1 MNLAEI
7 RAEIDQTDM
16 QLVKL
21 INQRMEYVL
30 RTGKLKEVIL
40 DPAREEQVLRQM
52 LAQARGLIRPEF
64 ISELYQSIIAE
75 SKLLQERNLKL
86 VGFQGEHG
94 AWGEL
99 AVRRYA
105 DDMIPIP
112 CLEFANVFEGVRD
125 RELDLGM
132 VPVENS
138 LEGAVT
144 EVNDI
149 LVDTEL
155 KIAGE
160 IVIPVRQ
167 CLLVLPGADYR
178 EIKVVYSHPQA
189 LAQCRSFLSRNKL
202 EPRPF
207 YDTAGAARWLA
218 QERPSSTAVIASP
231 IAAELYGL
239 DIIKEDIGD
248 NKDNF
253 TRFLLISREPCLEAG
268 NKCSMVFSTQHRA
281 GALFEVLHVF
291 AEDQINLT
299 RIESRPIRRNPG
311 AYAFLLDFI
320 GKEDDPVIQQA
331 MEKIRQMTPMFRI
344 LGFYPEAPA
353 AAR

>member
-1 MNLAEI
+1 MNLGEI
-7 RAEIDQTDM
+7 REKIDQTDM

-30 RTGKLKEVIL
+30 RAGKLKEVIL
-40 DPAREEQVLRQM
+40 DKAREEQVLRQL

-64 ISELYQSIIAE
+64 ITTLYESILTE
-75 SKLLQERNLKL
+75 SKALQERNLKL

-99 AVRRYA
+99 AIRSYA

-112 CLEFANVFEGVRD
+112 CVEFAHVFEGVRD
-125 RELDLGM
+125 RELDMGM

-149 LVDTEL
+149 LVDTDL
-155 KIAGE
+155 KIIGE
-160 IVIPVRQ
+160 IRIPVRQ
-167 CLLVLPGADYR
+167 CLLVLPGGDYR
-178 EIKVVYSHPQA
+178 DIKVVYSHPQA

-239 DIIKEDIGD
+239 DIVKEDIGD
-248 NKDNF
+248 NTDNF
-253 TRFLLISREPCLEAG
+253 TRFLLISRNSSPVAG
-268 NKCSMVFSTQHRA
+268 NKCSLVFSTEHRA

-291 AEDQINLT
+291 AENEINLT

-311 AYAFLLDFI
+311 AYAFLLDFL
-320 GKEDDPVIQQA
+320 GREDDPVVQQA
-331 MEKIRQMTPMFRI
+331 LEKIREKTPFFRI
-344 LGFYPEAPA
+344 LGFYPESPTV
-353 AAR
+353 R

>member
-1 MNLAEI
+1 MNLTEI
-7 RAEIDQTDM
+7 RAEIDRTDM

-30 RTGKLKEVIL
+30 RAGKLKEVVL
-40 DPAREEQVLRQM
+40 DSAREEQILRQL
-52 LAQARGLIRPEF
+52 LAQARGLIRPDF
-64 ISELYQSIIAE
+64 IQTLYQSILTE
-75 SKLLQERNLKL
+75 SKELQKRNLKL

-105 DDMIPIP
+105 EDMIPIP

-149 LVDTEL
+149 LVDTDL
-155 KIAGE
+155 KIIGE
-160 IVIPVRQ
+160 IVIPVCQ
-167 CLLVLPGADYR
+167 CLLALPGADYR
-178 EIKVVYSHPQA
+178 ELKVVYSHPQA

-248 NKDNF
+248 HTDNF
-253 TRFLLISREPCLEAG
+253 TRFLLISREAGSESG
-268 NKCSMVFSTQHRA
+268 NKCSLVFSTLHRA
-281 GALFEVLHVF
+281 GALFEVLQVF
-291 AEDQINLT
+291 AEEQINLT
-299 RIESRPIRRNPG
+299 RIESRPVRRNPG
-311 AYAFLLDFI
+311 AYAFLLDFL
-320 GKEDDPVIQQA
+320 GKEDDPAVQRA
-331 MEKIRQMTPMFRI
+331 LTKMRENTPMFRI
-344 LGFYPEAPA
+344 LGFYPEAPQP
-353 AAR
+353 R

>member
-30 RTGKLKEVIL
+30 RAGKLKEVIL
-40 DPAREEQVLRQM
+40 DPAREEQVLRQL
-52 LAQARGLIRPEF
+52 LAQARGLIRTEF
-64 ISELYQSIIAE
+64 ITELYQSILSE
-75 SKLLQERNLKL
+75 SKALQERNLKL

-99 AVRRYA
+99 AVRGYA
-105 DDMIPIP
+105 GDMIPIP

-125 RELDLGM
+125 RELDMGM

-149 LVDTEL
+149 LVETEL
-155 KIAGE
+155 IIAGE

-167 CLLVLPGADYR
+167 CLLALPGTDYR

-248 NKDNF
+248 NVDNF
-253 TRFLLISREPCLEAG
+253 TRFLLISREPSATPG
-268 NKCSMVFSTQHRA
+268 NKCSLVFSTQHRA
-281 GALFEVLHVF
+281 GALFEVLQVF
-291 AEDQINLT
+291 AEKEINLT

-311 AYAFLLDFI
+311 AYAFLLDFL
-320 GKEDDPVIQQA
+320 GREDDPAVAQA
-331 MEKIRQMTPMFRI
+331 MEEIRERTPMSRV
-344 LGFYPEAPA
+344 LGYYPEALPA
-353 AAR
+353 R

>member
-30 RTGKLKEVIL
+30 RAGKLKQFIL
-40 DPAREEQVLRQM
+40 DPAREEQVLKQM

-64 ISELYQSIIAE
+64 ITTLYQSIIKE

-331 MEKIRQMTPMFRI
+331 MEKIRHMTPMFRI

>member
-30 RTGKLKEVIL
+30 RAGKLKEVIL
-40 DPAREEQVLRQM
+40 DPAREEQVLRQL

-64 ISELYQSIIAE
+64 ISTLYQSILAE
-75 SKLLQERNLKL
+75 SRALQERNLKL

-112 CLEFANVFEGVRD
+112 CLEFAHVFEGVRD

-155 KIAGE
+155 KIVGE

-167 CLLVLPGADYR
+167 CLLALPGADYR

-218 QERPSSTAVIASP
+218 QDRPSSTAVIASP

-248 NKDNF
+248 NADNF
-253 TRFLLISREPCLEAG
+253 TRFLLISREPGTVIG
-268 NKCSMVFSTQHRA
+268 NKCSLVFSTQHRA
-281 GALFEVLHVF
+281 GALFEVLQVF
-291 AEDQINLT
+291 AENQINLT
-299 RIESRPIRRNPG
+299 RIESRPVRRNPG
-311 AYAFLLDFI
+311 AYAFLLDFL
-320 GKEDDPVIQQA
+320 GKEEDPVIQQA

-344 LGFYPEAPA
+344 LGFYPEAPT
-353 AAR
+353 AR

>member
-1 MNLAEI
+1 MNLGEI
-7 RAEIDQTDM
+7 REKIDQTDM

-30 RTGKLKEVIL
+30 RAGKLKEVVL
-40 DPAREEQVLRQM
+40 DPAREEQVLRQ
-52 LAQARGLIRPEF
+52 LLVQARGLIRPEF
-64 ISELYQSIIAE
+64 ITTLYQSILAE
-75 SKLLQERNLKL
+75 SRALQERNLKL

-112 CLEFANVFEGVRD
+112 CLEFAHVFEGVRD
-125 RELDLGM
+125 RELDMGM

-155 KIAGE
+155 KVVGE

-189 LAQCRSFLSRNKL
+189 LAQCRGFLSRNKL

-231 IAAELYGL
+231 IAAGLYGL
-239 DIIKEDIGD
+239 DIVKEDIGD
-248 NKDNF
+248 NTDNF
-253 TRFLLISREPCLEAG
+253 TRFLLISREPGATPG

-281 GALFEVLHVF
+281 GALFEVLQVF
-291 AEDQINLT
+291 AENEINLS

-311 AYAFLLDFI
+311 AYAFLLDFL

-331 MEKIRQMTPMFRI
+331 LEKIRQMTPEFRI
-344 LGFYPEAPA
+344 LGFYQEAPLP
-353 AAR
+353 R

>member
-1 MNLAEI
+1 MHLTEI

-16 QLVKL
+16 QIVKL

-30 RTGKLKEVIL
+30 RAGKLKQFIL
-40 DPAREEQVLRQM
+40 DPAREEQVLKQM
-52 LAQARGLIRPEF
+52 LSQARGLIRPEF
-64 ISELYQSIIAE
+64 ITELYQSIISE

-105 DDMIPIP
+105 EDMIPIP
-112 CLEFANVFEGVRD
+112 CMEFAHVFEGVRD
-125 RELDLGM
+125 KELDFGM

-149 LVDTEL
+149 LVETEL
-155 KIAGE
+155 NIAGE
-160 IVIPVRQ
+160 VVVPIRQ
-167 CLLVLPGADYR
+167 CLLALPGTDYR

-207 YDTAGAARWLA
+207 YDTAGAARWLS

-239 DIIKEDIGD
+239 DVIKEDIGD
-248 NKDNF
+248 NTDNF
-253 TRFLLISREPCLEAG
+253 TRFLLISREPSAIPG
-268 NKCSMVFSTQHRA
+268 NKCSLVFSTQHRA
-281 GALFEVLHVF
+281 GALFEVLQVF
-291 AEDQINLT
+291 AENEINLT
-299 RIESRPIRRNPG
+299 RIESRPVRRNPG
-311 AYAFLLDFI
+311 AYAFLLDFL
-320 GKEDDPVIQQA
+320 GREGDPVVQKALERIQ
-331 MEKIRQMTPMFRI
+331 EMTPMSRI
-344 LGFYPEAPA
+344 LGYYPEAAPT
-353 AAR
+353 R